1 MLPQSISL
9 AMKQV
14 QLDTWFSFMKISLQ
28 RPKKKNCKGSDIAT
42 KF

>member
-14 QLDTWFSFMKISLQ
+14 QLDTWFSFYENFITET
-28 RPKKKNCKGSDIAT
+28 KKKNCKGSDIAT